1 MEDGGDE
8 QVVDYHDW
16 KDYREMDWLNHQR
29 KTQNLERL
37 AELRELEKYPLV
49 GAHEDGRKAEGA
61 LTMSLTSWRRIE
73 NARRAG
79 ADKRE
84 GNIAII
90 EDPPSEPEPKK
101 RKSRSGGTRSR
112 LTAKAKVTA
121 AGEALEAAQG
131 EAVEA
136 AAAASCA
143 LDAAQGELG
152 RRGGVSPTHCLQG
165 TEEGANEVEQG
176 EEGCFE
182 PCFVGQPAVDTA
194 LAVCARAS
202 SDGCAPWCPPS

>member
-73 NARRAG
+73 NSRRAG
-79 ADKRE
+79 EAVRE
-84 GNIAII
+84 HKIHVWV
-90 EDPPSEPEPKK
+90 DPPSEPEPKK
-101 RKSRSGGTRSR
+101 RK
-112 LTAKAKVTA
+112 
-121 AGEALEAAQG
+121 
-131 EAVEA
+131 
-136 AAAASCA
+136 
-143 LDAAQGELG
+143 
-152 RRGGVSPTHCLQG
+152 RR
-165 TEEGANEVEQG
+165 
-176 EEGCFE
+176 
-182 PCFVGQPAVDTA
+182 
-194 LAVCARAS
+194 
-202 SDGCAPWCPPS
+202 